1 MDVGF
6 VTRYEP
12 SCVVPDDPGEVV
24 RGARPPTPEDLVR
37 LREQMIA
44 RLAESAARRAPRPAP
59 QGVEERV
66 RLAMKGWRA
75 NRPGTETPQ

>member
-6 VTRYEP
+6 VVRFEA

-24 RGARPPTPEDLVR
+24 RGARRFTPEDRDR

-44 RLAESAARRAPRPAP
+44 RLIEA
-59 QGVEERV
+59 GDGRV
-66 RLAMKGWRA
+66 REPVDDDVATRVRIAMRGWRA
-75 NRPGTETPQ
+75 ARYPHAHQ

>member
-6 VTRYEP
+6 VVRFEA

-24 RGARPPTPEDLVR
+24 RGARRLTPEDRDR

-44 RLAESAARRAPRPAP
+44 RLLDAADGR
-59 QGVEERV
+59 GVDTVDDDVETRV
-66 RLAMKGWRA
+66 RLAMRGWRA
-75 NRPGTETPQ
+75 ARYPHRHQ

>member
-6 VTRYEP
+6 VVRFEP

-24 RGARPPTPEDLVR
+24 RGARRFTPEDRDR

-44 RLAESAARRAPRPAP
+44 RLLEAHDGRSADAVIDD
-59 QGVEERV
+59 VETRV
-66 RLAMKGWRA
+66 RQAMRGWRA
-75 NRPGTETPQ
+75 ARYPHAHQ

>member
-6 VTRYEP
+6 VARFEA

-44 RLAESAARRAPRPAP
+44 RMAEAAQRAPRATP

-75 NRPGTETPQ
+75 DRSGSETQQ